1 MKHILITG
9 GAGFIGSH
17 LTEFLL
23 KSGHHV
29 TVVDNLQTGSFSNL
43 AFCKD
48 HPEFSFLQQDVC
60 DPLDL
65 EVDEIYHLACP
76 ASPVHYQADPIKTT
90 KTCVLGSLNVLEL
103 AKKNRCRV
111 LSASTSEVY
120 GDPLVHPQ
128 VESDWGNVNPVGIRS
143 CYDEGKRC
151 AETLFMDYNRQ
162 YGVDVVIARIFNT
175 YGPRMSLED
184 GRVIPNFIAQA
195 LKNESVTLYGDG
207 SQTRSLCYVDDMV
220 IGLTGMMAL
229 GKPHTGPYNVGNP
242 VENTVKQIAE
252 VIVNLTNSN
261 SDMIT
266 KPLPKDDPV
275 RRCPDISKLHK
286 ATGFKPSVMLN
297 DGLKQTIAYF
307 ESKLSISIK

>member
-29 TVVDNLQTGSFSNL
+29 TVVDNLQTGSLSNL

-195 LKNESVTLYGDG
+195 LKNESLTLYGDG

-220 IGLTGMMAL
+220 KGLTGMMAL

>member
-23 KSGHHV
+23 KSGNHV
-29 TVVDNLQTGSFSNL
+29 TVVDNLQTGSLSNL

-48 HPEFSFLQQDVC
+48 HPDFSFIQQDVC

-76 ASPVHYQADPIKTT
+76 ASPVHYQADPVKTT

-103 AKKNRCRV
+103 AKKNRCRL
-111 LSASTSEVY
+111 LSTSTSEVY

-195 LKNESVTLYGDG
+195 LKNESLTLYGDG

-220 IGLTGMMAL
+220 KGLTSMMAL

-252 VIVNLTNSN
+252 VIINLTNST

-266 KPLPKDDPV
+266 KPLPQDDPV
-275 RRCPDISKLHK
+275 RRCPDISKLHE

-307 ESKLSISIK
+307 ESKLGICIQ

>member
-29 TVVDNLQTGSFSNL
+29 TVVDNLQTGSLSNL

-48 HPEFSFLQQDVC
+48 HPDFSFIQQDVC

-76 ASPVHYQADPIKTT
+76 ASPVHYQADPVKTT

-103 AKKNRCRV
+103 AKKNRCRL

-195 LKNESVTLYGDG
+195 LKNESLTLYGDG

-220 IGLTGMMAL
+220 KGLTSMMAL

-252 VIVNLTNSN
+252 VIINLTNST

-266 KPLPKDDPV
+266 KPLPQDDPV
-275 RRCPDISKLHK
+275 RRCPDISKLHE

-307 ESKLSISIK
+307 ESKLGICIK

>member
-29 TVVDNLQTGSFSNL
+29 TVVDNLQTGSLSNL

-48 HPEFSFLQQDVC
+48 HPDFSFIQQDVC

-90 KTCVLGSLNVLEL
+90 KTCVLGSSNVLEL
-103 AKKNRCRV
+103 AKKNRCRL

-195 LKNESVTLYGDG
+195 LKNESLTLYGDG

-220 IGLTGMMAL
+220 KGLTSMMAL

-252 VIVNLTNSN
+252 VIINLTNST

-266 KPLPKDDPV
+266 KPLPQDDPV
-275 RRCPDISKLHK
+275 RRCPDISKLHE

-307 ESKLSISIK
+307 ESKLGICIQ

>member
-29 TVVDNLQTGSFSNL
+29 TVVDNLQTGSLSNL

-48 HPEFSFLQQDVC
+48 HPEFSFIQQDVC
-60 DPLDL
+60 DSLDL

-162 YGVDVVIARIFNT
+162 YGVDVIIARIFNT

-195 LKNESVTLYGDG
+195 LKNESLTLYGDG

-220 IGLTGMMAL
+220 KGLTGMMAL

-266 KPLPKDDPV
+266 KPLPQDDPV
-275 RRCPDISKLHK
+275 RRCPDISKLHE

-297 DGLKQTIAYF
+297 NGLKQTIAYF